1 MGTKLFRIAVTTVF
15 ALIAVT
21 AQAALKTE
29 TINYEV
35 DGEPFTG
42 HMAWDDSFEGERPGI
57 LVVHEWWGHN
67 DFARKQ
73 AERLA
78 GLGYTAFALDMYGA
92 GKVAEHPED
101 AKKFM
106 QAATGQEGAIRARF
120 TKAMDLLK
128 ARETVDGD
136 RIAAQ
141 GYCFGGG
148 VVLNMARLGLD
159 LDGVVSFHGSLGS
172 DITAEPGSI
181 KAAVQV
187 HTGGA
192 DSFVPPDQV
201 AGFVREM
208 QVAEVDLDFFSYPG
222 VKHSFTSPE
231 ADQLAERFDMPL
243 GYDEKAA
250 KDSWESMKAFYEAI
264 FAE

>member
-1 MGTKLFRIAVTTVF
+1 MNFRTLRAGLPV
-15 ALIAVT
+15 ALLLTLGT

-29 TINYEV
+29 TVNYDV

-42 HMAWDDSFEGERPGI
+42 YIAWDDRFEGERPGI

-67 DFARKQ
+67 DFARQQ

-78 GLGYTAFALDMYGA
+78 ELGYTAFALDMYGQ
-92 GKVAEHPED
+92 GKVAQHPED

-106 QAATGQEGAIRARF
+106 QAAMGQEGAIKSRF
-120 TKAMDLLK
+120 TQAMELLK
-128 ARETVDGD
+128 NRDTVNPEQ
-136 RIAAQ
+136 IAAQ

-148 VVLNMARLGLD
+148 VVLNMARMGVD

-172 DITAEPGSI
+172 DITAEPGSVT
-181 KAAVQV
+181 AAVQV

-201 AGFVREM
+201 AAFVREM
-208 QVAEVDLDFFSYPG
+208 QVAEVNLGFFNYPG
-222 VKHSFTSPE
+222 AQHSFTSPA
-231 ADQLAERFDMPL
+231 ADELAEKFEMPL
-243 GYDEKAA
+243 AYDEKAA
-250 KDSWESMKAFYEAI
+250 EESWESMKVFYEDI
-264 FAE
+264 FAD

>member
-1 MGTKLFRIAVTTVF
+1 MSFKTLWLSLTA
-15 ALIAVT
+15 ALILAAGS

-29 TINYEV
+29 TVSYEV
-35 DGEPFTG
+35 NGEPFTG
-42 HMAWDDSFEGERPGI
+42 YIAWDDRFEGERPGI

-78 GLGYTAFALDMYGA
+78 ELGYTAFAVDMYGE
-92 GKVAEHPED
+92 GKVARHPED

-106 QAATGQEGAIRARF
+106 QAALGQEGAIKTRF
-120 TKAMDLLK
+120 TTAMDLLK
-128 ARETVDGD
+128 DRDTVDAD

-148 VVLNMARLGLD
+148 VVLGMARMGLD

-172 DITAEPGSI
+172 DITAEPGSV

-192 DSFVPPDQV
+192 DSFVPPEQV
-201 AGFVREM
+201 AAFVKEM
-208 QVAEVDLDFFSYPG
+208 QVAEVDLDLFSYPG
-222 VKHSFTSPE
+222 VKHSFTSPA
-231 ADQLAERFDMPL
+231 ADELAEKFDMPL
-243 GYDEKAA
+243 AYDEKAA
-250 KDSWESMKAFYEAI
+250 EESWESMKAFYRDI